1 MDGVK
6 ETCSAQTKEAC
17 PPRVRLLYTDAVL
30 LVRWSDEVRTH
41 AAARIPTHTKKKK
54 KLFGTLVCYDG
65 NVIPATSL
73 PLLAMHEATL
83 KRVRALFRLQADEG
97 CRNPISLQAAG
108 KSLKLTAVDW
118 ELEYQANDWFSF
130 PLFLK

>member
-1 MDGVK
+1 
-6 ETCSAQTKEAC
+6 
-17 PPRVRLLYTDAVL
+17 
-30 LVRWSDEVRTH
+30 
-41 AAARIPTHTKKKK
+41 
-54 KLFGTLVCYDG
+54 
-65 NVIPATSL
+65 
-73 PLLAMHEATL
+73 MHEATL

-130 PLFLK
+130 PLFLKWNEDGEREEKKKIIKWKSKIIVTW

>member
-1 MDGVK
+1 
-6 ETCSAQTKEAC
+6 
-17 PPRVRLLYTDAVL
+17 
-30 LVRWSDEVRTH
+30 WSDEVRTH
-41 AAARIPTHTKKKK
+41 AAARIPTHTKK